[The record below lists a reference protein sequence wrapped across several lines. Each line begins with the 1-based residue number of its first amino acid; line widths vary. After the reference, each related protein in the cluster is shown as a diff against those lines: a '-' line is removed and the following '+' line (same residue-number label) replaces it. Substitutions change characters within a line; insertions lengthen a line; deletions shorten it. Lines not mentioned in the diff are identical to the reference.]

1 MFSLN
6 EFGVRSFESVSIVQ
20 LFAKALKIKVVVSRL
35 VFAFIFYILNGQLSN
50 EGEPQIIL
58 RKKKSG
64 KLQLDLDLAKLQGF
78 RILGIQCSPLF
89 Y

>member
-20 LFAKALKIKVVVSRL
+20 LFAKALKIKAVVSRL
-35 VFAFIFYILNGQLSN
+35 VFAFIFYVLNGQLSN

-58 RKKKSG
+58 RKKRVG
-64 KLQLDLDLAKLQGF
+64 NYNW
-78 RILGIQCSPLF
+78 IWI
-89 Y
+89 